1 MRAPAGWVGWM
12 VLLFPAWQAWAQQ
25 AADSS
30 RADPYG
36 TGLGFQ
42 ILLTNS
48 GFGLGGYYHRSIAT
62 DVQFLIDL
70 SLSAGKDE
78 REQKFYN
85 PITGA
90 SYIQNKANYL
100 LLLPF
105 QAGVQRRLW
114 REQIADNL
122 RPYVQFSAGPTLG
135 WVYPYF
141 DDRNKNNRYEPELG
155 ERIYDVFQALPK
167 GRLHTGIGGMVVFGA
182 YFGSSHRA
190 AQGIRFGYMLHYFP
204 RPVQLLEGN
213 TPPQRFFG
221 TPIISLTFGR
231 LYDPRFRH

>member
-1 MRAPAGWVGWM
+1 MRAPAWWV
-12 VLLFPAWQAWAQQ
+12 VLLLPAWQAWAQQ

-30 RADPYG
+30 YGDPYG
-36 TGLGFQ
+36 KGAGFQ

-48 GFGLGGYYHRSIAT
+48 GFGLGGYYHRPITT
-62 DVQFLIDL
+62 DVKFLIDF
-70 SLSAGKDE
+70 SLGSAKDE

-100 LLLPF
+100 LLLPL
-105 QAGVQRRLW
+105 QIGVQRRLW

-141 DDRNKNNRYEPELG
+141 NDHNQNNRYEPELG
-155 ERIYDVFQALPK
+155 ERIYDVFQALPN
-167 GRLHTGIGGMVVFGA
+167 GRLHPGIGGMVVFGA
-182 YFGSSHRA
+182 YFGTSYRA
-190 AQGIRFGYMLHYFP
+190 VQGVRFGYALHYFP
-204 RPVQLLEGN
+204 RPVRLLEGN
-213 TPPQRFFG
+213 TPSQRFFG

-231 LYDPRFRH
+231 LYEDQLKH